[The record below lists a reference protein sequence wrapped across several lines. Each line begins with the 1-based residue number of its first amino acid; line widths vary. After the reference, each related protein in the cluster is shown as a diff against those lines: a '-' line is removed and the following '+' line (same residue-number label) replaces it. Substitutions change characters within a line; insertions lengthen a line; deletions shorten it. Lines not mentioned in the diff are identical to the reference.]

1 MSLLNSNFPLL
12 LTHWAQTSFFVK
24 IPSLMWHQ
32 FNILILFTIDNYNI
46 LPLRDYFVKIYLH
59 QFTPNY
65 HDILCRR
72 LWKYFLNVS
81 SMGEKGEVLES
92 VKRSSAAVIL
102 SVAAVEESREAAC
115 LWLVSSPLA
124 IIRRLLLSSVFKRRR
139 TKKKTPTDTHR
150 QTFFSSKPSSSSPF
164 ARQTTK
170 FSCLASFLTLL
181 YIRHVLRH

>member
-1 MSLLNSNFPLL
+1 
-12 LTHWAQTSFFVK
+12 
-24 IPSLMWHQ
+24 
-32 FNILILFTIDNYNI
+32 
-46 LPLRDYFVKIYLH
+46 
-59 QFTPNY
+59 
-65 HDILCRR
+65 
-72 LWKYFLNVS
+72 
-81 SMGEKGEVLES
+81 MGEKGEVLES

-170 FSCLASFLTLL
+170 FSSLASFLTLL
-181 YIRHVLRH
+181 YIRHVLRHQKSDRHRKLINWVHLLVISNFKIIFERIQGVPAGVVQGTEEQKKADKVSLSTL